1 MPASII
7 ASKIYKT
14 IIKYALLIPHDE
26 LLLLLH
32 FFCGLQQEFEVLI

>member
-26 LLLLLH
+26 LLLLH